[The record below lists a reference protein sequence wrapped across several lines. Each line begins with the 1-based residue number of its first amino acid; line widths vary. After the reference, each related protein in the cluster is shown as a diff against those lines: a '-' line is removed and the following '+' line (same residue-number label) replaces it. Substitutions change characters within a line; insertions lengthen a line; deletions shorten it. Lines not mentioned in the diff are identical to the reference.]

1 MADIPNGKP
10 DSPLSRRDKF
20 LLHFLGTII
29 DKINT
34 CYANIYAIQTILVNK
49 GLVTKE
55 DIIELSKDA
64 KTMPQRRVGR
74 EALTQILQDL
84 NIDHLT
90 EMINFPSEKDSEK
103 SSLKDDC
110 KKVYWVGEQ
119 EKLQ

>member
-84 NIDHLT
+84 NVDHLA

-110 KKVYWVGEQ
+110 KKVYWVGKQ
-119 EKLQ
+119 EITN